1 MYAINE
7 LAAQWFESHYEG
19 SWAQE
24 HLTGRTHVDLAG
36 DRGARP
42 GCAPDRWRGLV
53 EHLQSEGVS
62 EEEMLQVGVAFRSGR
77 GRVVDLMRDRV
88 VMPVHDDTGRIA
100 GFVGRENP
108 DNPGT
113 AKYINTK
120 RTELFDKGELFCS
133 ALPVRGQVAIV
144 EGPADALAITIGS
157 GGRVVGAGTLGTA
170 LTQGHAE
177 RLAELAQE
185 PIVWRDNDGPGWEA
199 AERDFRLLAQ
209 YGVEP
214 LMTTGPEG
222 ADPADVLKTDGAA
235 GIQTRLDQARPAGEL
250 LIEHHLAAGRAGAAI
265 SVAAE
270 REPCYW
276 APDAARI
283 AERSGLETQAVRND
297 LAAAVRGAE
306 PGIVSLA
313 APGADSRSAGG
324 FVLHDRE
331 RSALVDTLR
340 FEYERRAPEQFDES
354 EVYAALA
361 SDPQYAYDEGATE
374 RYMARERVHF
384 AATEK
389 QTLERLRP
397 IEDLADHVQRTGWVD
412 LDDAVTRSVIADV
425 VADAGWDLSSSDPG
439 VAPPEDLR
447 GVIQAVQDRT
457 AAVAGGADR
466 TVAQQVS
473 ETAGAEAMQAADTGR
488 ASVREQ
494 LQTLAAQQRAGVVE
508 RSPVVA
514 AQPAH
519 SQRNLSSSTES
530 ERGM

>member
-1 MYAINE
+1 MSDTDLANDALTRAALSAWEEPSRRPAPSPERERRAAARQWLDPAVVDRMYAINE

-62 EEEMLQVGVAFRSGR
+62 EEEMLQVGVAFRSSR

-235 GIQTRLDQARPAGEL
+235 GIQTRLDQARPAGEV
-250 LIEHHLAAGRAGAAI
+250 LIKHHLSAGRTSEAV

-283 AERSGLETQAVRND
+283 ANVAGVEVQAVRD
-297 LAAAVRGAE
+297 ALAAHVTGGAE
-306 PGIVSLA
+306 VTLPPATGNEPRGVA
-313 APGADSRSAGG
+313 AGTAPGAG
-324 FVLHDRE
+324 FE
-331 RSALVDTLR
+331 
-340 FEYERRAPEQFDES
+340 
-354 EVYAALA
+354 
-361 SDPQYAYDEGATE
+361 
-374 RYMARERVHF
+374 
-384 AATEK
+384 
-389 QTLERLRP
+389 
-397 IEDLADHVQRTGWVD
+397 
-412 LDDAVTRSVIADV
+412 AV
-425 VADAGWDLSSSDPG
+425 
-439 VAPPEDLR
+439 
-447 GVIQAVQDRT
+447 
-457 AAVAGGADR
+457 
-466 TVAQQVS
+466 
-473 ETAGAEAMQAADTGR
+473 QAADTGR

-494 LQTLAAQQRAGVVE
+494 LKTLAAQQRAGVVE

-514 AQPAH
+514 AQPAR
-519 SQRNLSSSTES
+519 SQPRNLSSSTES